1 VRLRDGCAVRLHAE
15 RAVRPHAARR
25 VRTAGPATVAAA
37 AIGLVCVLS
46 TAACAGGA
54 STGPTASPGASGSS
68 PVSSTSHVSGTV
80 TVFAAASLTGTFTA
94 LGHAFEA
101 AHPGTTVRF
110 SFAGSSALAQQIL
123 AGAPVDVFAAASPET
138 MSQVT
143 GAAPTGRAVPVVFA
157 RNRLEIAVPAGNPA
171 HVTGLA
177 DLTKPA
183 LRIALCAPQVPC
195 GAAAAAVFAAAGLT
209 PAPDTL
215 EQDVKAVL
223 TKVELGEVDAGL
235 VYRTDVIAGG
245 AAVRGIDFPQSSA
258 AVTQDPIVALPDAP
272 NPTAAQSFVDLVR
285 SAQGRAVL
293 AAAGFDV
300 G

>member
-1 VRLRDGCAVRLHAE
+1 MRSRS
-15 RAVRPHAARR
+15 AARR
-25 VRTAGPATVAAA
+25 RTPGRARIRPAVLALVGLLSTGACAAGPGPVVPSSA
-37 AIGLVCVLS
+37 L
-46 TAACAGGA
+46 GG
-54 STGPTASPGASGSS
+54 
-68 PVSSTSHVSGTV
+68 STSAPLAGTV

-110 SFAGSSALAQQIL
+110 SFAGSSSLAQQIL
-123 AGAPVDVFAAASPET
+123 AGAPVDVFAAASTAT
-138 MSQVT
+138 MSLVT
-143 GAAPTGRAVPVVFA
+143 DAAPTGQEAPAVFA
-157 RNRLEIAVPAGNPA
+157 RNRLEIAVPAGNPG

-177 DLTKPA
+177 DLARPE
-183 LRIALCAPQVPC
+183 LRVALCAPQVPC
-195 GAAAAAVFAAAGLT
+195 GAAADAVFAAAGLT

-245 AAVRGIDFPQSSA
+245 DAVQGIDFPQSAA
-258 AVTQDPIVALPDAP
+258 AVTEDPIVVLPGAP
-272 NPTAAQSFVDLVR
+272 NPVAAQAFVDLVR
-285 SAQGRAVL
+285 SPRGRAVL
-293 AAAGFDV
+293 SAAGFEV

>member
-1 VRLRDGCAVRLHAE
+1 MQPHDVC
-15 RAVRPHAARR
+15 RARTPRR
-25 VRTAGPATVAAA
+25 VTIASA

-46 TAACAGGA
+46 AAGCADGPGPGPA
-54 STGPTASPGASGSS
+54 SSPGASGSS
-68 PVSSTSHVSGTV
+68 HVGGTV

-101 AHPGTTVRF
+101 AHPGTAVRL

-157 RNRLEIAVPAGNPA
+157 RNRLEIAVPAGNPG
-171 HVTGLA
+171 HVTGLV

-195 GAAAAAVFAAAGLT
+195 GAAAASVFVAAGLT

-245 AAVRGIDFPQSSA
+245 DAVQGIDFPQSSA
-258 AVTQDPIVALPDAP
+258 AVTEDPIVVLPDAP
-272 NPTAAQSFVDLVR
+272 NPTAAEAFVALVR
-285 SAQGRAVL
+285 SAQGRTVL
-293 AAAGFDV
+293 SAAGFDV

>member
-1 VRLRDGCAVRLHAE
+1 MRLHAACTARPRLAQ
-15 RAVRPHAARR
+15 RARATRPAR
-25 VRTAGPATVAAA
+25 VASAM
-37 AIGLVCVLS
+37 IGLACALS
-46 TAACAGGA
+46 MAACAGGG
-54 STGPTASPGASGSS
+54 SPGPVSSPGAGGPAPAGAS
-68 PVSSTSHVSGTV
+68 PHLSGTV

-138 MSQVT
+138 MALVT
-143 GAAPTGRAVPVVFA
+143 GAAPTGREVPVVFA
-157 RNRLEIAVPAGNPA
+157 RNRLEIAVPAGNPGR
-171 HVTGLA
+171 VTGLV
-177 DLTKPA
+177 DLTRPA
-183 LRIALCAPQVPC
+183 LRVALCAPQVPC

-245 AAVRGIDFPQSSA
+245 DAVRGIDFPQSSA
-258 AVTQDPIVALPDAP
+258 AVTEDPIVALPDAP
-272 NPTAAQSFVDLVR
+272 NAAAAQAFVDLVR

>member
-1 VRLRDGCAVRLHAE
+1 ML
-15 RAVRPHAARR
+15 PHDARR
-25 VRTAGPATVAAA
+25 ARTPRSAAVASA
-37 AIGLVCVLS
+37 AIGLGCVLS
-46 TAACAGGA
+46 AAACAGGSGTGLA
-54 STGPTASPGASGSS
+54 SSQVSGSS
-68 PVSSTSHVSGTV
+68 HVGGTL

-110 SFAGSSALAQQIL
+110 SFAGSSTLAQQIL

-138 MSQVT
+138 MAQVT

-157 RNRLEIAVPAGNPA
+157 RNRLEIAVPAGNPG

-195 GAAAAAVFAAAGLT
+195 GAAAASVFAAAGLT

-245 AAVRGIDFPQSSA
+245 DAVQGIDFPQSSA

-272 NPTAAQSFVDLVR
+272 NPTAAEAFVALVR
-285 SAQGRAVL
+285 SAQGRTVL
-293 AAAGFDV
+293 SAAGFDV